1 MKKANFLIG
10 MGIGTAV
17 GSCLGIAMTT
27 GKKGPKN
34 IVGKTLKTM
43 GEVAD
48 AVSSSMGL

>member
-1 MKKANFLIG
+1 MHKTNFLLG

-17 GSCLGIAMTT
+17 GSCIGIAMSS

-48 AVSSSMGL
+48 AVSSTMGL

>member
-17 GSCLGIAMTT
+17 GSCLGIAMTS
-27 GKKGPKN
+27 KKNPKN